1 MLPLHPG
8 GPDAAG
14 GVTVLGCFSPGAR
27 SDPDTSS
34 FLFSSNNLTVAPCSS
49 HSLLHF
55 LFSAC
60 LRGNVVRVG
69 GAAADAQ
76 RGSPAE
82 DALATP
88 TAGMMSRTNFNRKLY
103 RNVLRRLRKHSQYCI
118 IYIWIY
124 FRVKGKQ
131 IIWSNFLILPKLF
144 ATLMFCPRRKHMCIL
159 SQFQLHNIC

>member
-69 GAAADAQ
+69 GAAARQ
-76 RGSPAE
+76 P
-82 DALATP
+82 
-88 TAGMMSRTNFNRKLY
+88 
-103 RNVLRRLRKHSQYCI
+103 LRSEAR
-118 IYIWIY
+118 
-124 FRVKGKQ
+124 
-131 IIWSNFLILPKLF
+131 
-144 ATLMFCPRRKHMCIL
+144 RRKTRWPRPP
-159 SQFQLHNIC
+159 QV